1 DVCDRS
7 RPLEG
12 KHLDGIYKRISKV
25 IRFLGSVGLEVY
37 QPFIL
42 ETLPEIATKLRQVW
56 SHYESTDRQSE
67 LSYNEYF
74 RIFLESLDAKVR
86 ELKVLCRHN
95 KAEMYNSNSKP
106 RVTLIRMSMTL
117 SYLFK
122 DFKVFFPSNEFSE
135 HFRVTKQDA
144 SDWWSRNFGNR
155 VLVPWHEFQ
164 FRFGSEHCISSFEEA
179 QSLKRDIDITLND
192 YVSKFEFDVF
202 TRLFMPWSNILN
214 TWKMLAVKHPGY
226 VNMTYEEVKKCL
238 EELCDKPASFVFRR
252 SCTKLGFWSIG
263 FVSNSRKV
271 NQTVIRDGKSI
282 VEALVEGAEQRLYL
296 YPRGMDPSAA
306 PDLQFLLSCRAKEQI
321 AVSAEE
327 FEIYSNMDSSFE
339 LCKICSENNKDL
351 KLEPCGHLLCRA
363 CFKDWSQKLNRH
375 DKTSSCPAYD
385 LPKST

>member
-144 SDWWSRNFGNR
+144 SDLAQSIASAA
-155 VLVPWHEFQ
+155 LK
-164 FRFGSEHCISSFEEA
+164 EA

-363 CFKDWSQKLNRH
+363 CFKDWSQ
-375 DKTSSCPAYD
+375 
-385 LPKST
+385 